1 MENKLTNETQN
12 QINVGDY
19 ISKEEFLK
27 FKDDYYRELSKTKEK
42 WNNEVITLR
51 EKISSVEITNA
62 RFTELIVVVTDNSKE
77 MKEVIKE
84 VQKNTSTL
92 TDIVNRH
99 ERDYALFQQ
108 KVSSIEEAMR
118 EQNTRESND
127 NEAPAPRVNP
137 ITLDFKSKVIG
148 AFFVFA
154 GVTITA
160 ILQYPDLIL
169 KLFGY

>member
-12 QINVGDY
+12 QINIGDY

-27 FKDDYYRELSKTKEK
+27 FKDDYYKDLAKTKEK
-42 WNNEVITLR
+42 WNNEVNSLKD
-51 EKISSVEITNA
+51 ELSSVKITNA
-62 RFTELIVVVTDNSKE
+62 RFNELILVVTDNSKE

-99 ERDYALFQQ
+99 EIDYALFKQ
-108 KVSSIEEAMR
+108 KVLTIEEIVK
-118 EQNTRESND
+118 EQGNREST
-127 NEAPAPRVNP
+127 ERVEPATNP
-137 ITLDFKSKVIG
+137 LTLDFKSKIIT

-154 GVTITA
+154 GVAITA